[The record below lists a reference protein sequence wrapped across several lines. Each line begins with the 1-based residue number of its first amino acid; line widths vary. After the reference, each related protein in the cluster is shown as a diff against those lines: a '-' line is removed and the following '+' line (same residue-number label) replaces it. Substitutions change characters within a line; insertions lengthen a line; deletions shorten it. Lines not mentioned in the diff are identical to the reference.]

1 MSRVKL
7 ESVYQFLLISLAFLF
22 PLTVSGGSVVSVA
35 ILIIWLVSG
44 DYRSKFAQIW
54 SNKLSRSCL
63 AFFVLHVVGLFWTED
78 YEWGLHIT
86 KKMWYL
92 TLLLPILL
100 TLTRTEN
107 RQKYISAFLLAMT
120 FSEICSYL
128 IWFELISPFKKAT
141 VGNPTPFVNHISYN
155 PLLAFA
161 IYLLMYEFLI
171 DKTLS
176 VIRRYTYLFFAI
188 SMSINMFITGGRAG
202 HVMYFSMLT
211 ILVFQY
217 FQGRRIAAF
226 FTTLIIIPAVFI
238 SAYQLSPIFKQ
249 RTESAV
255 HTVVDYLEK
264 EGENNSI
271 AEAKTELK
279 NSKPVI
285 EARFRIVGTGLG
297 QRMTFAINS
306 WEIFK
311 NNPLFGVGTGDFPSE
326 YKAMSQVNTP
336 SIPNTVNPHNMYS
349 LEAVQFGLLGIVGFL
364 AIFYYQFKSA
374 VNSSDRFIRDVG
386 VALPALFMIISLADS
401 YLLGHT
407 TSILF
412 VICSAFLYSKD
423 QGIEYP

>member
-1 MSRVKL
+1 
-7 ESVYQFLLISLAFLF
+7 
-22 PLTVSGGSVVSVA
+22 
-35 ILIIWLVSG
+35 
-44 DYRSKFAQIW
+44 
-54 SNKLSRSCL
+54 
-63 AFFVLHVVGLFWTED
+63 
-78 YEWGLHIT
+78 
-86 KKMWYL
+86 MWYL